1 MLRLTP
7 TSKKSSKGLRRA
19 KKAPNG
25 TELKIKDRDVL
36 PKSKLLV
43 YVHRSQ
49 IPPP

>member
-7 TSKKSSKGLRRA
+7 TSKKSSKGLGRA

-25 TELKIKDRDVL
+25 AELKINDRDVL

-43 YVHRSQ
+43 YVRRS
-49 IPPP
+49 